1 MDWVSNLFI
10 ALFFMDIT
18 GTLFFLI
25 GILFSKIWFKHDTK
39 FLRFMVITT
48 LCGYTVPFV
57 YLVLYM
63 NKRIAVIL
71 AVRSNLNLF
80 YNTPTTKELFSIL
93 GTVWIVM
100 FLLLLVY
107 RLFRHHRW
115 VVLCRGNIPEEDKMV
130 ERRFRDICAELGIK
144 DKVALYRN
152 DSIKIACTTYH
163 HGPMVILPFVKYKEE
178 EIDVILYH
186 ELCHYLERDVYLKT
200 WSVLVTLL
208 HVFNP
213 LAHILLYQM
222 DLICEECCDRLACEK
237 GNEIFTTQEYFRV
250 IFDMLLT
257 DGKRERYQL
266 LALVDSRSNYERR
279 VKYMSEYLS
288 QGKMKKRLAVV
299 LSVGFLLGSSMTAL
313 AAGNELTDAYEDI
326 TKETSEKTS
335 ILTMENTDEQTFE
348 ELCRAYDL
356 DPDKVVMMEDDNI
369 EARGRVFNVEWDVP
383 ADTTYMTSGFRE
395 SEGDEVSVTVAG
407 TPEDITFQTGIKDPN
422 EIMIYVEGEDVVF
435 HTFDIEI
442 NGRYYFFVT
451 NMSETEKLYVQCMV
465 VK

>member
-10 ALFFMDIT
+10 ALFFMDVT
-18 GTLFFLI
+18 GTLFFLT
-25 GILFSKIWFKHDTK
+25 GILFSKIWFRHDTK

-63 NKRIAVIL
+63 NRRIAAAL
-71 AVRSNLNLF
+71 AVDSNLNPF
-80 YNTPTTKELFSIL
+80 YNTPITKRLFSIL
-93 GTVWIVM
+93 GAVWMVM

-130 ERRFRDICAELGIK
+130 ERRFREICAELGIK
-144 DKVALYRN
+144 DKVSLCRN
-152 DSIKIACTTYH
+152 DSIKIACTTYN
-163 HGPMVILPFVKYKEE
+163 HGPMVILPFVQYKEK

-186 ELCHYLERDVYLKT
+186 ELCHYLERDIYLKT
-200 WSVLVTLL
+200 WSVLVALL

-213 LAHILLYQM
+213 IAHILLNQM

-237 GNEIFTTQEYFRV
+237 GKELFTEQEYFRV

-288 QGKMKKRLAVV
+288 QRKMKKRLAVV

-313 AAGNELTDAYEDI
+313 AAGNELTDAYEEI
-326 TKETSEKTS
+326 TKETSDS
-335 ILTMENTDEQTFE
+335 ASDIAMQNMDEQTFE

-369 EARGRVFNVEWDVP
+369 EPRGHVFNVQWHVP

-395 SEGDEVSVTVAG
+395 SEGDEVSVLVAG

-422 EIMIYVEGEDVVF
+422 ELMRYVEGEDVVL

-451 NMSETEKLYVQCMV
+451 NLSETEELYVQCTV